1 MKNFYRLLN
10 LDSPDATLP
19 EIQQALRNAAQQ
31 GTLPI
36 AALRKIRDVLYHAET
51 RRAYNAKLRE
61 IEPDFFAA
69 APKQP
74 APQKQPASEKQSV
87 FEKQPAPQKQPVSK
101 NSMLIELSGAQFS
114 HLIILYLCGAFSV
127 LLPWVHL
134 GDEPM
139 PGYNVQIIVPLFF
152 LIFAGKLWKDARQK
166 NSIDYITLTLPP
178 LLPPPTSSAF
188 SSATA
193 TNYCRN
199 WKPLT
204 WQMPPT
210 WASAFIRR
218 SPCVPPFWRM

>member
-19 EIQQALRNAAQQ
+19 EIQQALRTAAQQ
-31 GTLPI
+31 GTLPM

-74 APQKQPASEKQSV
+74 APQKQPAS
-87 FEKQPAPQKQPVSK
+87 K
-101 NSMLIELSGAQFS
+101 NIMLIELSDAQFS
-114 HLIILYLCGAFSV
+114 HLITLYLCGAFSV
-127 LLPWVHL
+127 LLPWVRL
-134 GDEPM
+134 VGEPI
-139 PGYNVQIIVPLFF
+139 PGYEVQIIIPLFF

-166 NSIDYITLTLPP
+166 NSIDYLTLTLPA
-178 LLPPPTSSAF
+178 LIAATTSSAF

-193 TNYCRN
+193 TNCCRN
-199 WKPLT
+199 WKPST
-204 WQMPPT
+204 WQMPSV
-210 WASAFIRR
+210 WASAFMRR
-218 SPCVPPFWRM
+218 LPCVPPFWRM

>member
-19 EIQQALRNAAQQ
+19 EIQQALRTAAQQ
-31 GTLPI
+31 GTLPM

-74 APQKQPASEKQSV
+74 APQKQPAS
-87 FEKQPAPQKQPVSK
+87 K
-101 NSMLIELSGAQFS
+101 NRMLIELSGAQFS

-134 GDEPM
+134 VGEPM

-166 NSIDYITLTLPP
+166 NSIDYITLTLPA
-178 LLPPPTSSAF
+178 LIA
-188 SSATA
+188 A
-193 TNYCRN
+193 TN
-199 WKPLT
+199 L
-204 WQMPPT
+204 
-210 WASAFIRR
+210 IRFFFR
-218 SPCVPPFWRM
+218 YRDKLLSQLEAINMADATSLGIGFYAQAAVCAAILAYVTVLYYQKR

>member
-31 GTLPI
+31 GTLPM
-36 AALRKIRDVLYHAET
+36 AGLRKIRDVLYHAET

-74 APQKQPASEKQSV
+74 APQKQPAS
-87 FEKQPAPQKQPVSK
+87 K
-101 NSMLIELSGAQFS
+101 NIMLIELSGAQFS
-114 HLIILYLCGAFSV
+114 HLITLYLCGAFSV

-134 GDEPM
+134 GDESM
-139 PGYNVQIIVPLFF
+139 PGYEVQIIIPLFF

-166 NSIDYITLTLPP
+166 NSIDYLTLTLPALIAATNLIRFFFRYRDK
-178 LLPPPTSSAF
+178 LLPQLEAINIADATSLGIGFYAQ
-188 SSATA
+188 AA
-193 TNYCRN
+193 
-199 WKPLT
+199 
-204 WQMPPT
+204 
-210 WASAFIRR
+210 
-218 SPCVPPFWRM
+218 V

>member
-19 EIQQALRNAAQQ
+19 EIQQALRTAAQQ
-31 GTLPI
+31 GTLPM

-69 APKQP
+69 APKQH
-74 APQKQPASEKQSV
+74 ALQKQPA
-87 FEKQPAPQKQPVSK
+87 PK
-101 NSMLIELSGAQFS
+101 NRMLIELSGAQFS

-152 LIFAGKLWKDARQK
+152 LVFAGKLWKEARQK
-166 NSIDYITLTLPP
+166 NSIDYITLTLPALIAATNLIRFFFRYRDK
-178 LLPPPTSSAF
+178 LLPQLEAINMADATSLGIGFYAQ
-188 SSATA
+188 AAVCAAIVAYVTVL
-193 TNYCRN
+193 YYQKR
-199 WKPLT
+199 
-204 WQMPPT
+204 
-210 WASAFIRR
+210 
-218 SPCVPPFWRM
+218 

>member
-19 EIQQALRNAAQQ
+19 EIQQALRTTAQQ
-31 GTLPI
+31 GTLPM

-74 APQKQPASEKQSV
+74 ASQKQPA
-87 FEKQPAPQKQPVSK
+87 SK

-166 NSIDYITLTLPP
+166 NSIDYLTLI
-178 LLPPPTSSAF
+178 LPALI
-188 SSATA
+188 AA
-193 TNYCRN
+193 TNLIRFFFRYRD
-199 WKPLT
+199 KLLT
-204 WQMPPT
+204 QLEAINMADAVSLGIGFYVQAAVCAAIVAYVT
-210 WASAFIRR
+210 VLYYQKR
-218 SPCVPPFWRM
+218 

>member
-19 EIQQALRNAAQQ
+19 EIQQALRTAAQQ
-31 GTLPI
+31 GALPM

-74 APQKQPASEKQSV
+74 APQKQPAS
-87 FEKQPAPQKQPVSK
+87 K

-114 HLIILYLCGAFSV
+114 HLITLYLCGAFSV

-152 LIFAGKLWKDARQK
+152 LVFAGKLWKEARQK
-166 NSIDYITLTLPP
+166 NSIDYITLTLPA
-178 LLPPPTSSAF
+178 LIA
-188 SSATA
+188 A
-193 TNYCRN
+193 TNLIRFFFRYRD
-199 WKPLT
+199 KLLT
-204 WQMPPT
+204 QLEAINM
-210 WASAFIRR
+210 ADAVSLGIGFYAQAAVCAAILAYV
-218 SPCVPPFWRM
+218 SVLYYQKC

>member
-19 EIQQALRNAAQQ
+19 EIQQALRTAAQQ
-31 GTLPI
+31 GTLPM

-74 APQKQPASEKQSV
+74 APQKQPAS
-87 FEKQPAPQKQPVSK
+87 K
-101 NSMLIELSGAQFS
+101 NIMLIELSGAQFS
-114 HLIILYLCGAFSV
+114 HLITLYLCDAFSV

-134 GDEPM
+134 VGKPI
-139 PGYNVQIIVPLFF
+139 PGYEVQIIISLFF

-166 NSIDYITLTLPP
+166 NSIDYLTLTLPALIAATNLIRFFFRYRNK
-178 LLPPPTSSAF
+178 LLPQLEAINMADAVSLGIGFYAQAAVCAAILAYVTVL
-188 SSATA
+188 
-193 TNYCRN
+193 YYQKR
-199 WKPLT
+199 
-204 WQMPPT
+204 
-210 WASAFIRR
+210 
-218 SPCVPPFWRM
+218 

>member
-19 EIQQALRNAAQQ
+19 EIQQALRTAAQQ
-31 GTLPI
+31 GTLPM

-74 APQKQPASEKQSV
+74 APQKQPAS
-87 FEKQPAPQKQPVSK
+87 K
-101 NSMLIELSGAQFS
+101 NIMLIELSGAQFS

-134 GDEPM
+134 VGEPM
-139 PGYNVQIIVPLFF
+139 LGYNVQIIVPLFF

-166 NSIDYITLTLPP
+166 NSIDYITLIV
-178 LLPPPTSSAF
+178 SALIP
-188 SSATA
+188 A
-193 TNYCRN
+193 TNLIRFFFRYRD
-199 WKPLT
+199 KLLT
-204 WQMPPT
+204 QLEAINM
-210 WASAFIRR
+210 ADAVSLGIGFYAQAAV
-218 SPCVPPFWRM
+218 CVAIVAYVTVLYYQKR

>member
-19 EIQQALRNAAQQ
+19 EIQKALRNAAQQ
-31 GTLPI
+31 GTLPM

-69 APKQP
+69 TPKQT
-74 APQKQPASEKQSV
+74 APQKQPA
-87 FEKQPAPQKQPVSK
+87 SK

-152 LIFAGKLWKDARQK
+152 LAFAGKLWKDARQK
-166 NSIDYITLTLPP
+166 NSIDYITLTLPALIAATNLIRFFFRYRDK
-178 LLPPPTSSAF
+178 LLPQLEAINMADATSLGIGFYAQV
-188 SSATA
+188 AVCAAILAYVTVL
-193 TNYCRN
+193 YRQ
-199 WKPLT
+199 K
-204 WQMPPT
+204 
-210 WASAFIRR
+210 R
-218 SPCVPPFWRM
+218 

>member
-31 GTLPI
+31 GTLPM

-74 APQKQPASEKQSV
+74 APQKQPAS
-87 FEKQPAPQKQPVSK
+87 K
-101 NSMLIELSGAQFS
+101 NSKLIELSGAQFS
-114 HLIILYLCGAFSV
+114 HLIILYLCGAFSA

-134 GDEPM
+134 GDESI
-139 PGYNVQIIVPLFF
+139 PGYNVQIIIPLF
-152 LIFAGKLWKDARQK
+152 LLAFAGKLWKDARQK
-166 NSIDYITLTLPP
+166 NSIDYLTLIV
-178 LLPPPTSSAF
+178 SAIIP
-188 SSATA
+188 A
-193 TNYCRN
+193 TNLIRFFFRYRD
-199 WKPLT
+199 KLLT
-204 WQMPPT
+204 QLEAINMADA
-210 WASAFIRR
+210 ASLGIGFYAQAAVCAAIVAYVTVLYRQKR
-218 SPCVPPFWRM
+218 

>member
-19 EIQQALRNAAQQ
+19 EIQQALRTAAQQ
-31 GTLPI
+31 GTLPM

-74 APQKQPASEKQSV
+74 ASQKQPA
-87 FEKQPAPQKQPVSK
+87 PK
-101 NSMLIELSGAQFS
+101 NRMLIELSGAQFS

-166 NSIDYITLTLPP
+166 NSIDYLTLTLPA
-178 LLPPPTSSAF
+178 LIA
-188 SSATA
+188 A
-193 TNYCRN
+193 TNLIRFFFRYRD
-199 WKPLT
+199 KLLT
-204 WQMPPT
+204 QLEAINMADAT
-210 WASAFIRR
+210 SLGIGFYAQAAVCAAIVAYVTVLYYQKR
-218 SPCVPPFWRM
+218 

>member
-31 GTLPI
+31 GTLPM

-74 APQKQPASEKQSV
+74 APQKQPAS
-87 FEKQPAPQKQPVSK
+87 K
-101 NSMLIELSGAQFS
+101 NIMLIELSGAQFS
-114 HLIILYLCGAFSV
+114 HLIILYLCGAFST

-134 GDEPM
+134 GDESM
-139 PGYNVQIIVPLFF
+139 PGYKVQIIVPLFF

-166 NSIDYITLTLPP
+166 NSIDYLTLTLPALIAATNLIRFFFRYRDK
-178 LLPPPTSSAF
+178 LLPQLEAINMADAVSLGIGFYAQAAVCAAIVAYVTVL
-188 SSATA
+188 
-193 TNYCRN
+193 YRQ
-199 WKPLT
+199 K
-204 WQMPPT
+204 
-210 WASAFIRR
+210 R
-218 SPCVPPFWRM
+218 

>member
-19 EIQQALRNAAQQ
+19 EIQQALKTAAQQ
-31 GTLPI
+31 GTLPM

-74 APQKQPASEKQSV
+74 APQKQPAS
-87 FEKQPAPQKQPVSK
+87 K
-101 NSMLIELSGAQFS
+101 NSMLIELNSAQFS

-166 NSIDYITLTLPP
+166 NSIDYITLTLPALIAATNLIRFFFRYRDK
-178 LLPPPTSSAF
+178 LLPQLEAINMADATSLGIGFYAQAAVCVAIVAY
-188 SSATA
+188 ATVL
-193 TNYCRN
+193 YYQKR
-199 WKPLT
+199 
-204 WQMPPT
+204 
-210 WASAFIRR
+210 
-218 SPCVPPFWRM
+218 

>member
-31 GTLPI
+31 GTLPM

-74 APQKQPASEKQSV
+74 APQKQPAS
-87 FEKQPAPQKQPVSK
+87 K
-101 NSMLIELSGAQFS
+101 NIMLIELSGAQFS
-114 HLIILYLCGAFSV
+114 HLITLYLCGAFSV

-134 GDEPM
+134 GDESM

-166 NSIDYITLTLPP
+166 NSIDYLTLTLPALIAATNLIRFFFRYRDK
-178 LLPPPTSSAF
+178 LLPQLEAINMADATSLGIGFYAQ
-188 SSATA
+188 AA
-193 TNYCRN
+193 V
-199 WKPLT
+199 
-204 WQMPPT
+204 
-210 WASAFIRR
+210 
-218 SPCVPPFWRM
+218 CVVIVAYVTVLYRQKR

>member
-31 GTLPI
+31 GTLPM

-74 APQKQPASEKQSV
+74 APQKQPAS
-87 FEKQPAPQKQPVSK
+87 K
-101 NSMLIELSGAQFS
+101 NIMLIELSGAQFS
-114 HLIILYLCGAFSV
+114 HLITLYLCGAFSV

-134 GDEPM
+134 GDESM

-166 NSIDYITLTLPP
+166 NSIDYLTLTLPALIAATNLIRFFFRYRDK
-178 LLPPPTSSAF
+178 LLPQLEAINMADATSLGIGFYAQ
-188 SSATA
+188 AA
-193 TNYCRN
+193 V
-199 WKPLT
+199 
-204 WQMPPT
+204 
-210 WASAFIRR
+210 
-218 SPCVPPFWRM
+218 CVVSVAYVTVLYRQKR

>member
-19 EIQQALRNAAQQ
+19 EIQQALRTAAQQ
-31 GTLPI
+31 GTLPM

-74 APQKQPASEKQSV
+74 APQKQPAS
-87 FEKQPAPQKQPVSK
+87 K

-114 HLIILYLCGAFSV
+114 HLITLYLCGAFSV

-152 LIFAGKLWKDARQK
+152 LVFAGKLWKEARQK
-166 NSIDYITLTLPP
+166 NSIDYITLTLPALIAATNLIRFFFRYRDK
-178 LLPPPTSSAF
+178 LLPQLEAINMADATSLGIGFYAQ
-188 SSATA
+188 AAVCAAIVAYVTVL
-193 TNYCRN
+193 YYQKR
-199 WKPLT
+199 
-204 WQMPPT
+204 
-210 WASAFIRR
+210 
-218 SPCVPPFWRM
+218 

>member
-19 EIQQALRNAAQQ
+19 EIQQALRTAAQQ
-31 GTLPI
+31 GTLPM

-74 APQKQPASEKQSV
+74 ALQKQPA
-87 FEKQPAPQKQPVSK
+87 SK

-166 NSIDYITLTLPP
+166 NSIDYITLTLPALIAATNLIRFFFRYRDK
-178 LLPPPTSSAF
+178 LLPQLEAINMADATSLGIGFYAQ
-188 SSATA
+188 AAVCAAIVAYVTVL
-193 TNYCRN
+193 YRQ
-199 WKPLT
+199 K
-204 WQMPPT
+204 
-210 WASAFIRR
+210 R
-218 SPCVPPFWRM
+218 

>member
-19 EIQQALRNAAQQ
+19 EIQQALRTAAQQ
-31 GTLPI
+31 GALPM

-74 APQKQPASEKQSV
+74 APQKQPAS
-87 FEKQPAPQKQPVSK
+87 K

-114 HLIILYLCGAFSV
+114 HLITLYLCGAFSV

-152 LIFAGKLWKDARQK
+152 LVFAGKLWKEARQK
-166 NSIDYITLTLPP
+166 NSIDYITLTLPALIAATNLIRFFFRYRDK
-178 LLPPPTSSAF
+178 LLPQLEAINMADATSLGIGFYAQ
-188 SSATA
+188 AAVCAAIVAYVTVL
-193 TNYCRN
+193 YYQKR
-199 WKPLT
+199 
-204 WQMPPT
+204 
-210 WASAFIRR
+210 
-218 SPCVPPFWRM
+218 

>member
-31 GTLPI
+31 GTLPM

-74 APQKQPASEKQSV
+74 APQKQPAS
-87 FEKQPAPQKQPVSK
+87 K

-114 HLIILYLCGAFSV
+114 HLITLYLCGAFSV

-152 LIFAGKLWKDARQK
+152 LVFAGKLWKEARQK
-166 NSIDYITLTLPP
+166 NSIDYITLTLPALIAATNLIRFFFRYRDK
-178 LLPPPTSSAF
+178 LLPQLEAINMADATSLGIGFYAQ
-188 SSATA
+188 AAVCAAILAYVTVL
-193 TNYCRN
+193 YYQKR
-199 WKPLT
+199 
-204 WQMPPT
+204 
-210 WASAFIRR
+210 
-218 SPCVPPFWRM
+218 

>member
-19 EIQQALRNAAQQ
+19 EIQQALRTAAQQ
-31 GTLPI
+31 GTLPM

-74 APQKQPASEKQSV
+74 ASQKQPA
-87 FEKQPAPQKQPVSK
+87 SK

-139 PGYNVQIIVPLFF
+139 PGYNVQIIIPLFF

-166 NSIDYITLTLPP
+166 NSIDYITLTLPALIAATNLIRFFFRYRDK
-178 LLPPPTSSAF
+178 LLPQLEAINMADTVSLGIGFYAQ
-188 SSATA
+188 AAVCAAILAYVTVL
-193 TNYCRN
+193 YYQKR
-199 WKPLT
+199 
-204 WQMPPT
+204 
-210 WASAFIRR
+210 
-218 SPCVPPFWRM
+218 

>member
-19 EIQQALRNAAQQ
+19 EIQHALRNAAQQ
-31 GTLPI
+31 GTLPM

-74 APQKQPASEKQSV
+74 APQKQPA
-87 FEKQPAPQKQPVSK
+87 SK

-166 NSIDYITLTLPP
+166 NSIDYITLILPALIAATNLIRFFFRYRDK
-178 LLPPPTSSAF
+178 LLPQLEAINMADATSLGIGFYAQV
-188 SSATA
+188 AVCAAILAYVTVL
-193 TNYCRN
+193 YRQ
-199 WKPLT
+199 K
-204 WQMPPT
+204 
-210 WASAFIRR
+210 R
-218 SPCVPPFWRM
+218 

>member
-19 EIQQALRNAAQQ
+19 EIQQALRTAAQQ
-31 GTLPI
+31 GTLPM

-74 APQKQPASEKQSV
+74 ALQKQPA
-87 FEKQPAPQKQPVSK
+87 SK

-134 GDEPM
+134 GDESM

-152 LIFAGKLWKDARQK
+152 LVFAGKLWKDARQK
-166 NSIDYITLTLPP
+166 NSIDYITLTLPALIAATNLIRFFFRYRDK
-178 LLPPPTSSAF
+178 LLPQLEAINMADATSLGIGFYAQ
-188 SSATA
+188 AAVCAAIVAYVTVL
-193 TNYCRN
+193 YRQ
-199 WKPLT
+199 K
-204 WQMPPT
+204 
-210 WASAFIRR
+210 R
-218 SPCVPPFWRM
+218 

>member
-31 GTLPI
+31 GTLPM

-74 APQKQPASEKQSV
+74 APQKQPAS
-87 FEKQPAPQKQPVSK
+87 K

-114 HLIILYLCGAFSV
+114 HLITLYLCGAFSV

-152 LIFAGKLWKDARQK
+152 LVFAGKLWKEARQK
-166 NSIDYITLTLPP
+166 NSIDYITLTLPALIAATNLIRFFFRYRDK
-178 LLPPPTSSAF
+178 LLPQLEAINMADATSLGIGFYAQ
-188 SSATA
+188 AAVCAAIVAYVTVLH
-193 TNYCRN
+193 YQKR
-199 WKPLT
+199 
-204 WQMPPT
+204 
-210 WASAFIRR
+210 
-218 SPCVPPFWRM
+218 

>member
-19 EIQQALRNAAQQ
+19 EIQQALRTAAQQ
-31 GTLPI
+31 GTLPM

-51 RRAYNAKLRE
+51 RRIYNAKLRE

-74 APQKQPASEKQSV
+74 APQKQPA
-87 FEKQPAPQKQPVSK
+87 SK

-139 PGYNVQIIVPLFF
+139 PGYEVQIIIPLFF

-166 NSIDYITLTLPP
+166 NSIDYLTLTLPALIAATNLIRFFFRYRDK
-178 LLPPPTSSAF
+178 LLPQLEAINMADAVSLGIGFYAQAAVCAAIVAYVTVL
-188 SSATA
+188 
-193 TNYCRN
+193 YRQ
-199 WKPLT
+199 K
-204 WQMPPT
+204 
-210 WASAFIRR
+210 R
-218 SPCVPPFWRM
+218 

>member
-19 EIQQALRNAAQQ
+19 EIQQALRTAAQQ
-31 GTLPI
+31 GTLPM

-74 APQKQPASEKQSV
+74 APQKQPAS
-87 FEKQPAPQKQPVSK
+87 K
-101 NSMLIELSGAQFS
+101 NIMLIELSGAQFS

-152 LIFAGKLWKDARQK
+152 LIFAGKLWKDARQQ
-166 NSIDYITLTLPP
+166 NSIDYITPTLPA
-178 LLPPPTSSAF
+178 LI
-188 SSATA
+188 SATNLIRFFFRYRDKLLTQLEAINMADA
-193 TNYCRN
+193 TSLGIGFYAQAAVCAAIVAYVTVLYYQKR
-199 WKPLT
+199 
-204 WQMPPT
+204 
-210 WASAFIRR
+210 
-218 SPCVPPFWRM
+218 

>member
-31 GTLPI
+31 GTLPM

-69 APKQP
+69 APEQP
-74 APQKQPASEKQSV
+74 APQKQPA
-87 FEKQPAPQKQPVSK
+87 SK

-166 NSIDYITLTLPP
+166 NSIDYITLTLPA
-178 LLPPPTSSAF
+178 LIA
-188 SSATA
+188 A
-193 TNYCRN
+193 TNLIRFFFRYRD
-199 WKPLT
+199 KLLT
-204 WQMPPT
+204 QLEAINMADT
-210 WASAFIRR
+210 VSLGIGFYAQAAV
-218 SPCVPPFWRM
+218 CVAIVAYATVLYRQKR

>member
-19 EIQQALRNAAQQ
+19 EIQQALRTAAQQ
-31 GTLPI
+31 GTLPM

-74 APQKQPASEKQSV
+74 APQKQPAS
-87 FEKQPAPQKQPVSK
+87 K
-101 NSMLIELSGAQFS
+101 NSMLIKLSGAQFS

-139 PGYNVQIIVPLFF
+139 PGYEVQIIIPLFF
-152 LIFAGKLWKDARQK
+152 LVFAGKLWKEARQK
-166 NSIDYITLTLPP
+166 NSIDYLTLI
-178 LLPPPTSSAF
+178 LPALI
-188 SSATA
+188 AA
-193 TNYCRN
+193 TNLIRFFFRYRD
-199 WKPLT
+199 KLLT
-204 WQMPPT
+204 QLEAINMADAVSLGIGFYAQAAVCAAILAYVT
-210 WASAFIRR
+210 VLYYQKR
-218 SPCVPPFWRM
+218 

>member
-19 EIQQALRNAAQQ
+19 EIQQALRTAAQQ
-31 GTLPI
+31 GTLPM

-74 APQKQPASEKQSV
+74 ASQ
-87 FEKQPAPQKQPVSK
+87 KQPAPQKQPTPK
-101 NSMLIELSGAQFS
+101 NRMLIELSGAQFS

-134 GDEPM
+134 GDESM

-152 LIFAGKLWKDARQK
+152 LVFAGKLWKDARQK
-166 NSIDYITLTLPP
+166 NSIDYLTLTLPALIAATNLIRFFFRYRDK
-178 LLPPPTSSAF
+178 LLPQLEAINMADAVSLGIGFYAQAAVCAAILAYVTVL
-188 SSATA
+188 
-193 TNYCRN
+193 YYQKR
-199 WKPLT
+199 
-204 WQMPPT
+204 
-210 WASAFIRR
+210 
-218 SPCVPPFWRM
+218 

>member
-31 GTLPI
+31 GTLPM

-74 APQKQPASEKQSV
+74 APQKQPALQ
-87 FEKQPAPQKQPVSK
+87 KQPASQNSK
-101 NSMLIELSGAQFS
+101 LIELSGAQFS

-152 LIFAGKLWKDARQK
+152 LVFAGKLWKEAWQK
-166 NSIDYITLTLPP
+166 NSIDYITLTLPA
-178 LLPPPTSSAF
+178 LIA
-188 SSATA
+188 A
-193 TNYCRN
+193 TNLIRFFFRYRD
-199 WKPLT
+199 KLLT
-204 WQMPPT
+204 QLEAINMADAVSLGIGFYAQAAVCAAIVT
-210 WASAFIRR
+210 YVTVLYYQKR
-218 SPCVPPFWRM
+218 

>member
-31 GTLPI
+31 GTLPM

-74 APQKQPASEKQSV
+74 APQKQPA
-87 FEKQPAPQKQPVSK
+87 SK

-166 NSIDYITLTLPP
+166 NSIDYLTLTLPALIATTNLIRFFFRYRDK
-178 LLPPPTSSAF
+178 LLPQLEAINMADATSLGIGFYAQ
-188 SSATA
+188 AAVCAAIVAYVTVL
-193 TNYCRN
+193 YRQ
-199 WKPLT
+199 K
-204 WQMPPT
+204 
-210 WASAFIRR
+210 R
-218 SPCVPPFWRM
+218 